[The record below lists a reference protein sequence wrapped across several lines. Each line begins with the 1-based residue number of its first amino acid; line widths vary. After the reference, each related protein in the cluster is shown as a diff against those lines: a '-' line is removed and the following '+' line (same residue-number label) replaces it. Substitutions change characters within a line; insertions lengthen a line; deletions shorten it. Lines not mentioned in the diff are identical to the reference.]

1 MNANQTKLLKKID
14 QAKIFLK
21 HNRRLFKC
29 LYCNAEMTAIED
41 NSFICD
47 QGHRFDLSK
56 KGTLFLIK
64 HGVKSDYDRKQLWQA
79 RRHVLQHG
87 LFDKVLEQIIYRMP
101 QRNLTYIDVGC
112 GEGTPLARI
121 RAQRSQFKDQV
132 IGFDISKDAINL
144 ATQQNSNS
152 FFCIADL
159 AALPFADHQIDV
171 IIDILSPSSY
181 REFDRVL
188 AHDGIL
194 FKVIPNAEYLIELRH
209 RLYRS
214 DDPRYSYQNNDVLNR
229 VLEQYPQTEV
239 VPVKYQ
245 FDLTSSLATD
255 LLKMTPL
262 QWGTQA
268 DAVNVFKTPLDY
280 VTVDMSLLIVRK
292 NL

>member
-1 MNANQTKLLKKID
+1 MA
-14 QAKIFLK
+14 
-21 HNRRLFKC
+21 
-29 LYCNAEMTAIED
+29 AIAD
-41 NSFICD
+41 YSLICA

-64 HGVKSDYDRKQLWQA
+64 HGVKSNYDQKELWQA

-87 LFDKVLEQIIYRMP
+87 LFDGVLEQIIHRMP

-121 RAQRSQFKDQV
+121 REQRRQFNDQA

-144 ATQQNSNS
+144 ATQQTANS

-159 AALPFADHQIDV
+159 AALPFADRQIDV

-188 AHDGIL
+188 AQNGIL

-209 RLYRS
+209 RLYQPE
-214 DDPRYSYQNNDVLNR
+214 DPKYSYHNDDVLNR

-245 FDLTSSLATD
+245 FDLTPALATD

-268 DAVNVFKTPLDY
+268 DPANVFKMPLEH

-292 NL
+292 NLC